1 MKKLHI
7 AQDIGSIISRYGIF
21 DIGEVQA
28 EVSPSIETRGNLV
41 SLLEE
46 FRQDHAIVVV
56 YDSNYSI
63 VDTYRLSYIDMPL
76 DTLKEVR
83 ALCLQYEEVQADLD

>member
-1 MKKLHI
+1 MKKEHI
-7 AQDIGSIISRYGIF
+7 IQDINHILYCYDMF
-21 DIGEVQA
+21 DIGEVQG

-63 VDTYRLSYIDMPL
+63 VDTYRLSYTDMPL
-76 DTLKEVR
+76 VTLKEVR
-83 ALCLQYEEVQADLD
+83 ALCLQYEEIQADLD

>member
-1 MKKLHI
+1 
-7 AQDIGSIISRYGIF
+7 
-21 DIGEVQA
+21 
-28 EVSPSIETRGNLV
+28 
-41 SLLEE
+41 
-46 FRQDHAIVVV
+46 
-56 YDSNYSI
+56 

>member
-1 MKKLHI
+1 MKKEHI
-7 AQDIGSIISRYGIF
+7 IQDINHILYCYDMF
-21 DIGEVQA
+21 DIGEVQG

-63 VDTYRLSYIDMPL
+63 VDTYRLSYTDMPL

-83 ALCLQYEEVQADLD
+83 ALCLQYEEIQADLD

>member
-1 MKKLHI
+1 MKKQHI

-21 DIGEVQA
+21 DIGEVYG
-28 EVSPSIETRGNLV
+28 EVSPSIETRGNLT

-56 YDSNYSI
+56 YDSSYSI

-76 DTLKEVR
+76 DTLKEVQ
-83 ALCLQYEEVQADLD
+83 ALCLQYEEIQADLD

>member
-1 MKKLHI
+1 MKKEHI
-7 AQDIGSIISRYGIF
+7 IQDINHILYCYDMF
-21 DIGEVQA
+21 DIGEVQG

-76 DTLKEVR
+76 VTLKEVR
-83 ALCLQYEEVQADLD
+83 ELCLQYQQLQQDLD

>member
-1 MKKLHI
+1 MKKQHI
-7 AQDIGSIISRYGIF
+7 QQDIGSIISRYGIF
-21 DIGEVQA
+21 DIGEVQG
-28 EVSPSIETRGNLV
+28 EVSPSIETRGNLT

-76 DTLKEVR
+76 DTLKEVQ
-83 ALCLQYEEVQADLD
+83 ALCLQYEEIQADLD

>member
-1 MKKLHI
+1 MKKEHI
-7 AQDIGSIISRYGIF
+7 IQDINHILYCYDMF
-21 DIGEVQA
+21 DIGEVYG

-63 VDTYRLSYIDMPL
+63 VDTYRLSYTDMPL
-76 DTLKEVR
+76 VTLKEVR
-83 ALCLQYEEVQADLD
+83 ALCLQYEEIQADLD